1 LTAPVA
7 MMDATAMLGSSTLDG
22 SIECGQ
28 RQFCIDITAYGV
40 ANNASTTVAA
50 IAELKGDTTIAIT
63 RKFVMDVAN
72 QVYQPVI

>member
-1 LTAPVA
+1 

-40 ANNASTTVAA
+40 ANNASTTG
-50 IAELKGDTTIAIT
+50 INNCGQI
-63 RKFVMDVAN
+63 RK
-72 QVYQPVI
+72 PEG